1 VSDLKIICNNKPRH
15 VLTWY
20 DLTPRE
26 QSEFVGYL
34 DDEDKQSSA
43 DFARYRGWV
52 YDLGEFMRTPD
63 DLKPFHGYVSDSFFS
78 GVLCRF
84 VDHGESVVMG
94 RYYS

>member
-1 VSDLKIICNNKPRH
+1 MKIICNNKPRH

-20 DLTPRE
+20 DLTDFE
-26 QSEFVGYL
+26 QSNFDYL
-34 DDEDKQSSA
+34 DSDDAQANAS
-43 DFARYRGWV
+43 FVRYRGWV

-63 DLKPFHGYVSDSFFS
+63 DLKPFDGYASDSFFS

-84 VDHGESVVMG
+84 VDDGDSVIMG

>member
-1 VSDLKIICNNKPRH
+1 MKIITNNKPRH

-34 DDEDKQSSA
+34 DDDDKQSSA
-43 DFARYRGWV
+43 DFVRYRGWV
-52 YDLGEFMRTPD
+52 YDLGEFMRAPD
-63 DLKPFHGYVSDSFFS
+63 DLKPFHGYTSDSAFS

-84 VDHGESVVMG
+84 VGHGDSVIMG